1 MLQRCKLIKS
11 FSKGELSLKLHEI
24 TADLTQS
31 ADIIKEITELQM
43 NCLKAFV
50 ECSEFVEWIREA
62 VKS

>member
-1 MLQRCKLIKS
+1 MYKL

-31 ADIIKEITELQM
+31 ADVIKEIAENQM
-43 NCLKAFV
+43 DCLKAFV
-50 ECSEFVEWIREA
+50 ECSKFVEWIREA